1 MNLKMDNKNL
11 YSCKMNDIQQLT
23 KLFLEK
29 LNDLSEFERNIIIK
43 TLAISLIQ
51 YKSQLEIK
59 GKDYDKMVS

>member
-1 MNLKMDNKNL
+1 MDNKNL